1 MMMIQVTN
9 QTEMLEIGDV
19 FLHQETNLTQ
29 SDVEHMDEFDKYY
42 ETRELIN
49 DWNKLPKQEI
59 ENKKIALE
67 IQGFNT
73 NII

>member
-1 MMMIQVTN
+1 MMIQVTN
-9 QTEMLEIGDV
+9 EDEMLEIGDV

-42 ETRELIN
+42 ETRELIKE
-49 DWNKLPKQEI
+49 WNTLSKKEIKNKQ
-59 ENKKIALE
+59 IALE

-73 NII
+73 KTI